1 MTVNQDDPWIKE
13 KDAREEA
20 IRQKTAELA
29 KEICSDPLEFMKF
42 LGLQGTGLFEF
53 KVKLEPGL
61 AASFGTDE
69 VDAESA
75 MVWCACNNQR
85 PMWVMEQIAEQLL
98 VHPDVIK
105 QATMIVDSPEEY

>member
-1 MTVNQDDPWIKE
+1 MTVNQDNPWIKH

-20 IRQKTAELA
+20 IKENTAELA
-29 KEICSDPLEFMKF
+29 KSICSDPLEFIQF
-42 LGLQGTGLFEF
+42 LGEQCTGLFEF
-53 KVKLEPGL
+53 KVKHPGL
-61 AASFGTDE
+61 AAVFGTDE

-85 PMWVMEQIAEQLL
+85 PIWVMEQIAEQLL
-98 VHPDVIK
+98 VHPSVIK